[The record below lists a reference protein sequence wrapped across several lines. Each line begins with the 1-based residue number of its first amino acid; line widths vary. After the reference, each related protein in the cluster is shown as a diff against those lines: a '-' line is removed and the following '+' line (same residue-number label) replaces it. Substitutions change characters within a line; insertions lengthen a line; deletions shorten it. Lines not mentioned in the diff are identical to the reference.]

1 MLLQKCKEEWKTLL
15 ILLGIFIFA
24 LWKNMLGF
32 QCDEAYTIALGDM
45 IARGDAMFKEIW
57 SSLQMSGIFAVP
69 FFLIYARIVGGY
81 RRNFTLFSD
90 YFGMYSGGYQ
100 HLLLSDFCKGIF

>member
-15 ILLGIFIFA
+15 ILLVIFIFA

-57 SSLQMSGIFAVP
+57 SSLQMSGIFAALFIRV
-69 FFLIYARIVGGY
+69 YAKIVVGGVQKEFY
-81 RRNFTLFSD
+81 SFFGLFRYVSR
-90 YFGMYSGGYQ
+90 Q
-100 HLLLSDFCKGIF
+100 LSVFISIYPL